1 MLTWC
6 NLIVQ
11 NTLSGAAMDR
21 DATKAKAKRSGLKR
35 ERTVGPNGFFRDELP
50 AQILKREHID
60 TKNKVI
66 HPRPPSDFFLVGL
79 YLLPIFPSWYEI
91 FRIFSRLRSLSFH
104 TLVHILGAQ
113 GCRTALLIALAQVCT
128 KCRRRRKDCK
138 CADKVLEFEYHSG
151 KVISFCLWSLVVFG
165 LFSFLDFYV

>member
-1 MLTWC
+1 MPEMRLDGSVDSFEKNADVTWC

-50 AQILKREHID
+50 DQILKREHID

-66 HPRPPSDFFLVGL
+66 LPCPPSDFFLVGL

-91 FRIFSRLRSLSFH
+91 FRVFSRLRSLSFH
-104 TLVHILGAQ
+104 TLVHIFRRSRVSDGASDCPGSGLHEMQTSEQ
-113 GCRTALLIALAQVCT
+113 GLQV
-128 KCRRRRKDCK
+128 R
-138 CADKVLEFEYHSG
+138 
-151 KVISFCLWSLVVFG
+151 
-165 LFSFLDFYV
+165 